1 MSIRRN
7 ERKKTESA
15 AAPAAAMY
23 YNDRYI
29 EMAESRAQLLC
40 QWFVYV
46 CYSHAISQ
54 VLNYKPPAKTVYQT
68 KMKWQH
74 ERREKELQSNDIYAH
89 FLRLINEELC
99 SPSKVCTD
107 DFLKWADAISSSS
120 ATFYFAIR
128 SFALLILVL
137 ILILL
142 LCSSLS
148 LSFSAWFCVRSH
160 FTNFHSDMHYLF
172 VSVP

>member
-128 SFALLILVL
+128 SFVRSSCSRSHSHSPS
-137 ILILL
+137 LL
-142 LCSSLS
+142 LSLS
-148 LSFSAWFCVRSH
+148 LFLGLILCTEPFHEFS
-160 FTNFHSDMHYLF
+160 
-172 VSVP
+172 